1 VEKNYKKDRRDRSDR
16 RYVKDLDAFHII
28 MPYLVPGRTANEA
41 VMTEIIDI
49 ENLKNY
55 VDSKNAGNPSYKYSW
70 FQVIVAAIAK
80 TIYHRPKMN
89 YFISGRRFYERKE
102 IQTAFVVKRT
112 FDEGSEESCA
122 KWVLDPDGASPIEQI
137 HEYLDKFVNK
147 VRVKKEIDH
156 SSNTMNIFKHLPS
169 FVNSIVFAIL
179 RLLERW
185 GYYPK
190 SLQTDDPCYSTVFV
204 SNLGSIH
211 MQADYHH
218 IFNWGTISFF
228 VVISEMKKRML
239 IHDDG
244 STEIKDT
251 LKIALTIDERI
262 ADGFYFANSIKMFK
276 HILQNPEILEKDV
289 KEPID
294 IDL

>member
-1 VEKNYKKDRRDRSDR
+1 
-16 RYVKDLDAFHII
+16 

-55 VDSKNAGNPSYKYSW
+55 VDRKNAENPSYKYSW
-70 FQVIVAAIAK
+70 FQVIAAAIAK

-122 KWVLDPDGASPIEQI
+122 KWVLDPDGAAPIEQI

-156 SSNTMNIFKHLPS
+156 SSNTMDIFKHLPP
-169 FVNSIVFAIL
+169 FVNSIIFASL

-190 SLQTDDPCYSTVFV
+190 SFQTDDPCYSTVFI

-228 VVISEMKKRML
+228 VVISELKKRML
-239 IHDDG
+239 IKDDG

-251 LKIALTIDERI
+251 LKIALTVDERI
-262 ADGFYFANSIKMFK
+262 ADGFYFAKSIKMLK
-276 HILQNPEILEKDV
+276 HILQNPEILDRDV

>member
-1 VEKNYKKDRRDRSDR
+1 MEKNYKKDRRDRSDR

-55 VDSKNAGNPSYKYSW
+55 VDRKNAENPSYKYSW

-122 KWVLDPDGASPIEQI
+122 KWVLDPDGAAPIEQI
-137 HEYLDKFVNK
+137 HDYIDKFVNK

-169 FVNSIVFAIL
+169 FVNSIVFAFL

-190 SLQTDDPCYSTVFV
+190 SFQADDPCYSTVFI

-228 VVISEMKKRML
+228 VVVSELKKRML

-289 KEPID
+289 KDPID